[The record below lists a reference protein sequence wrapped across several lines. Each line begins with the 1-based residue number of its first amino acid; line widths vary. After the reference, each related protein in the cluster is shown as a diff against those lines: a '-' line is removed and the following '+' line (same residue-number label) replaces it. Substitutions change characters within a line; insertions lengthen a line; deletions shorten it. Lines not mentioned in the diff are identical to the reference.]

1 MKLNELMIEII
12 ALVAFQFDEMQNLF
26 MEINSGKNPE
36 KTRILGIEI
45 KWILWKM
52 RHFVEHPTK
61 IR

>member
-45 KWILWKM
+45 K
-52 RHFVEHPTK
+52 
-61 IR
+61 